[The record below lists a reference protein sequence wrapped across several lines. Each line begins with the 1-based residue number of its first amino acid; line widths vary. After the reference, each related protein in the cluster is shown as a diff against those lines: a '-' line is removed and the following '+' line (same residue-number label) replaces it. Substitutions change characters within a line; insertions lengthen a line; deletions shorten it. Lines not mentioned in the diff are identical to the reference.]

1 MDPVLFA
8 SFIAATAVIVGLPG
22 PSCALASAQAVRRGS
37 RAAGITIAGDAL
49 GTAVHIIIAVAS
61 LQALIGLADF
71 VLPFLQIA
79 GGLFVIYLA
88 YQSYLAAPVRT
99 DTSEHSAGASVF
111 WAGFFACVTNPK
123 AIVFFIALFPSFIS
137 PEFSIVQQ
145 SLIYGAI
152 FITLDAASIWI
163 YAMLAQRLVKRAGTR
178 VNIDKLS
185 GLGLFGVGLLL
196 VVKGVKEIQTA

>member
-22 PSCALASAQAVRRGS
+22 PSCALASAQAVRYGP
-37 RAAGITIAGDAL
+37 RAAGLTIAGDAL
-49 GTAVHIIIAVAS
+49 GSAVHIIIAVAS

-71 VLPFLQIA
+71 ILPFLQIA

-88 YQSYLAAPVRT
+88 WKSFHTSSIAPETAATSTSAPV
-99 DTSEHSAGASVF
+99 F
-111 WAGFFACVTNPK
+111 WSGFFACVTNPK
-123 AIVFFIALFPSFIS
+123 AIVFFIALFPGFIS
-137 PEFSIVQQ
+137 PDFSVVQQ

-163 YAMLAQRLVKRAGTR
+163 YAMLARRLVQRAGAR
-178 VNIDKLS
+178 VNIDRLS
-185 GLGLFGVGLLL
+185 GLGLLGVGLLL
-196 VVKGVKEIQTA
+196 VIKGMKEVQTA